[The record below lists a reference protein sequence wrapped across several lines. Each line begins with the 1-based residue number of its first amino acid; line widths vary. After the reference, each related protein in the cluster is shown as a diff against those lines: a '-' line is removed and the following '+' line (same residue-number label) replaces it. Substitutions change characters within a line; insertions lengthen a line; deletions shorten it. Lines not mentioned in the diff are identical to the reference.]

1 MPPPATQVSRTVFV
15 ANIPYDVSEEQIAS
29 VFSEVGPVANV
40 EQERARGT
48 PLFSSMATAHSAVR
62 NLQDVPI
69 NGRPVRIELSTDD
82 GGRRRGPPPRGGA
95 GGFNRDMSPSV
106 GGVDMSALPA
116 GREPPPGQKATD
128 AISKTLAE
136 VNPGEMQRVMAD
148 MKALV
153 TAQPEQARQLL
164 ADRPQ
169 LAYALF
175 QAMLLLNIVDPS
187 VLQRIQ
193 PLPGQ
198 NPGNPTAPAWG
209 GAPPAGGYPPF
220 PASGAAPPAP
230 APAAPAAGGT
240 TALPRPKTIPRNR
253 DTAAPQ
259 VDMAAIANE
268 QQMLVQVLQL
278 TQEQINA
285 LDPAQ
290 QASVKQLQF
299 LGASA

>member
-1 MPPPATQVSRTVFV
+1 
-15 ANIPYDVSEEQIAS
+15 
-29 VFSEVGPVANV
+29 
-40 EQERARGT
+40 
-48 PLFSSMATAHSAVR
+48 
-62 NLQDVPI
+62 
-69 NGRPVRIELSTDD
+69 
-82 GGRRRGPPPRGGA
+82 
-95 GGFNRDMSPSV
+95 MSPAV
-106 GGVDMSALPA
+106 GGGLDMGSLPA

-164 ADRPQ
+164 TDRPQ

-209 GAPPAGGYPPF
+209 GTPGGPPVGGPAGGYPPM
-220 PASGAAPPAP
+220 PAAGGAPPAP
-230 APAAPAAGGT
+230 PAAAGAGYPPYLPPPAAGGYGARPPPPQYPPQQQYGGGGYGAPPPPAAAAGPPPLPPAT
-240 TALPRPKTIPRNR
+240 QAALAGLPEDQK
-253 DTAAPQ
+253 
-259 VDMAAIANE
+259 V
-268 QQMLVQVLQL
+268 
-278 TQEQINA
+278 
-285 LDPAQ
+285 
-290 QASVKQLQF
+290 S
-299 LGASA
+299 

>member
-1 MPPPATQVSRTVFV
+1 M
-15 ANIPYDVSEEQIAS
+15 
-29 VFSEVGPVANV
+29 G
-40 EQERARGT
+40 
-48 PLFSSMATAHSAVR
+48 
-62 NLQDVPI
+62 
-69 NGRPVRIELSTDD
+69 
-82 GGRRRGPPPRGGA
+82 
-95 GGFNRDMSPSV
+95 
-106 GGVDMSALPA
+106 ALPA

-220 PASGAAPPAP
+220 PASGAAPPP
-230 APAAPAAGGT
+230 AAAPAAGGYPPYPPAPSGGGYGRPPPPQNYPPQQGYGGASGVYGAPPPPPAAAAGPPPLPPAT
-240 TALPRPKTIPRNR
+240 QAALAGLPEDQKVR
-253 DTAAPQ
+253 
-259 VDMAAIANE
+259 IAFVRSSLANG

-290 QASVKQLQF
+290 QASVKQLVSF
-299 LGASA
+299 FFA

>member
-1 MPPPATQVSRTVFV
+1 M
-15 ANIPYDVSEEQIAS
+15 N
-29 VFSEVGPVANV
+29 
-40 EQERARGT
+40 
-48 PLFSSMATAHSAVR
+48 
-62 NLQDVPI
+62 
-69 NGRPVRIELSTDD
+69 
-82 GGRRRGPPPRGGA
+82 
-95 GGFNRDMSPSV
+95 
-106 GGVDMSALPA
+106 ALPA

-164 ADRPQ
+164 TDRPQ

-220 PASGAAPPAP
+220 PASGAAAPPPA
-230 APAAPAAGGT
+230 AAPAAGGYPPYPPAPAGGGYGRPPPPQNYPPQQQGYGGAAGGYGGPPPPPAAAAGPPPLPPAT
-240 TALPRPKTIPRNR
+240 QAALAGLPEDQKVRLS
-253 DTAAPQ
+253 AS
-259 VDMAAIANE
+259 DMASSANS

-278 TQEQINA
+278 TQDQINA

-290 QASVKQLQF
+290 QASVKQLVSLF
-299 LGASA
+299 ESDVN

>member
-1 MPPPATQVSRTVFV
+1 
-15 ANIPYDVSEEQIAS
+15 
-29 VFSEVGPVANV
+29 
-40 EQERARGT
+40 
-48 PLFSSMATAHSAVR
+48 
-62 NLQDVPI
+62 
-69 NGRPVRIELSTDD
+69 
-82 GGRRRGPPPRGGA
+82 
-95 GGFNRDMSPSV
+95 
-106 GGVDMSALPA
+106 MSALPA

-230 APAAPAAGGT
+230 AAPAAGGYPPYPPAPAAGGYNRPPPPQNYPPQQGYGGAAGGYGAPPPPPAAASGPPPLPPAT
-240 TALPRPKTIPRNR
+240 QAALAGLPEDQKVSCISGS
-253 DTAAPQ
+253 
-259 VDMAAIANE
+259 I
-268 QQMLVQVLQL
+268 
-278 TQEQINA
+278 
-285 LDPAQ
+285 
-290 QASVKQLQF
+290 S
-299 LGASA
+299 

>member
-1 MPPPATQVSRTVFV
+1 
-15 ANIPYDVSEEQIAS
+15 
-29 VFSEVGPVANV
+29 
-40 EQERARGT
+40 
-48 PLFSSMATAHSAVR
+48 
-62 NLQDVPI
+62 
-69 NGRPVRIELSTDD
+69 
-82 GGRRRGPPPRGGA
+82 
-95 GGFNRDMSPSV
+95 
-106 GGVDMSALPA
+106 MSALPA

-230 APAAPAAGGT
+230 APAAPAAGGYPPYPP
-240 TALPRPKTIPRNR
+240 APAAGGYNRPPP
-253 DTAAPQ
+253 PQ
-259 VDMAAIANE
+259 NYPP
-268 QQMLVQVLQL
+268 QQGYG
-278 TQEQINA
+278 
-285 LDPAQ
+285 
-290 QASVKQLQF
+290 
-299 LGASA
+299 GASGGYGAPPPPPAASGPPPLPPATQAALAGLPEDQKVS